1 MEWEKKRCHK
11 CGGEWFDAGT
21 GDCPYCNENND
32 NVSEY
37 EVLNEEPVNP
47 KSSVM
52 KRLANWKK
60 KINWGY
66 VFMVFAL
73 SMIIWGFSMI
83 LSSFPGGGIDF
94 DMGRS
99 FLRHGKFSKYFRPH
113 PRIKVLEAPR
123 IDITPP
129 GPNQLVRPVC
139 PDSLERVQKPD
150 TIPQRKEQSK

>member
-37 EVLNEEPVNP
+37 EVLNEEPVNH
-47 KSSVM
+47 KSSVR

-66 VFMVFAL
+66 VFIVFAL
-73 SMIIWGFSMI
+73 SMIIWGLSTVFS
-83 LSSFPGGGIDF
+83 LFPGGGTDL
-94 DMGRS
+94 DMDGY
-99 FLRHGKFSKYFRPH
+99 FVRHGKYGVKYI
-113 PRIKVLEAPR
+113 PRIKVSEAPKIKHR
-123 IDITPP
+123 LPP
-129 GPNQLVRPVC
+129 LPPVYL
-139 PDSLERVQKPD
+139 DSLKRVQKPD
-150 TIPQRKEQSK
+150 TIPQRKEQNK